1 MSSDPQSQLSA
12 AFQQSWPNLSSAI
25 EGHQFPDDS
34 NPAPLLTSIASTI
47 DTPEKNMFC
56 SLLLCFDSKFGVLK
70 SQLELKGKKVS
81 KLNSDLGAA
90 QRQVEEL
97 RTALSHAHQEI
108 AVLNQTTNQKTQ
120 QIEARLNDINNLNSR
135 LSQVILDRS
144 TDNDKISFLNDK
156 ISSLQ
161 SEVNTLQATSNAK
174 GISTSKTTDV
184 ATPIPRRTRSDPEKF
199 SGAQKDTEKR
209 QTMYES
215 WKTQVQQVL
224 LVDGGCFPDSFN
236 LISYITSQLTGKA
249 WMAVQ
254 DGVRTLNSHPNDP
267 QKWPWRTSIDLWDT
281 LDRRYILLDSTQ
293 TAKNALDTLYQD
305 RSAYGDFK
313 ADFDHYAERARYDN
327 RSKVDLLRKRL
338 NKKITSVIDNQVNLP
353 NADDYA
359 GWSEMINSIARNLQQ
374 QEHIAKLQTP
384 PSITRPS
391 DPHVISTAP
400 ELEDPMPMDL
410 SRMRLSASERT
421 YRLENGL
428 CVACGEKGHIAK
440 DHHRKINPIPMPK
453 RQNNQPTPRREDNLY
468 RAPIT
473 NKNNPPNPRNTPLH
487 YTQPLPVPMA
497 YYPSQFFP
505 QQLPQNFQPSYF
517 QAQPQAQLRA
527 MDESYDSGNDVGSE
541 TPSNDNSVSVKY
553 NQLKDQPLA

>member
-34 NPAPLLTSIASTI
+34 NPTPLLTSIASTI

-97 RTALSHAHQEI
+97 RTALSHAHKEI
-108 AVLNQTTNQKTQ
+108 A
-120 QIEARLNDINNLNSR
+120 
-135 LSQVILDRS
+135 VILDRS

-161 SEVNTLQATSNAK
+161 SEVNTLQATFNAK
-174 GISTSKTTDV
+174 GISTSKTADV
-184 ATPIPRRTRSDPEKF
+184 ATSIPRRTRSDPEKF

-209 QTMYES
+209 QIMYES

-224 LVDGGCFPDSFN
+224 LVDGGCFLDSFN

-305 RSAYGDFK
+305 KSAYRDFK

-374 QEHIAKLQTP
+374 QEHVAKLQT

-453 RQNNQPTPRREDNLY
+453 RHNNQPTPRREDNLY
-468 RAPIT
+468 RAPIS

-517 QAQPQAQLRA
+517 QAQTQAQLRA
-527 MDESYDSGNDVGSE
+527 MDEPYDSGNDVRSE